1 MRAVTDGP
9 FVRTIRSSGT
19 VRVARGE
26 AVSVGSG
33 SAVVRTVGHAPSE
46 TLKAGTTALWCM
58 SVELP
63 FAPVDTII
71 RRNAGSLRV
80 SAEAAEELAR
90 RIQERGAELA
100 AEAAEVATEDGRKT
114 LMASDFGVD
123 ADLDKDDLELP
134 IAPVDRIAR
143 LDIDDY
149 RVSMDARIA
158 LASLLESYADTV
170 AAAAADLARHA
181 DRRTVKSEDV
191 EAYYELKQYF

>member
-1 MRAVTDGP
+1 
-9 FVRTIRSSGT
+9 
-19 VRVARGE
+19 
-26 AVSVGSG
+26 
-33 SAVVRTVGHAPSE
+33 
-46 TLKAGTTALWCM
+46 M

-71 RRNAGSLRV
+71 RRNAGRLRV

-100 AEAAEVATEDGRKT
+100 VEAAEVATTDGRKT
-114 LMASDFGVD
+114 LMASDFDVEVT
-123 ADLDKDDLELP
+123 ADKDDLELP

-158 LASLLESYADTV
+158 LASLLESYADRV

-181 DRRTVKSEDV
+181 DRRTVKAADV
-191 EAYYELKQYF
+191 EAYFRLAAYYE